1 MLEFVI
7 TGADLTFIL
16 TLQNFLAQQTL
27 AVLEIVIHLLQ
38 CTGECLYN
46 PGRFGADL
54 TLILIL
60 QNFLAQQTVAVLE
73 IVIHLLENV
82 HVILEDLEK
91 IVQ

>member
-1 MLEFVI
+1 M
-7 TGADLTFIL
+7 
-16 TLQNFLAQQTL
+16 
-27 AVLEIVIHLLQ
+27 IHLLQ

-73 IVIHLLENV
+73 IVIHPLENV
-82 HVILEDLEK
+82 HVILGDLEQ
-91 IVQ
+91 IVQLQQLQL